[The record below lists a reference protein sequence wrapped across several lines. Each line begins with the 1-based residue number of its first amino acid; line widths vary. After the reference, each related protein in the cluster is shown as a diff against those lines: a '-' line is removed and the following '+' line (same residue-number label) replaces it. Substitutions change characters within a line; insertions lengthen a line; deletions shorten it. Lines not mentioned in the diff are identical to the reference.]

1 MLFVDDQKVQFY
13 IQISFV
19 PSIYFFL
26 DDVKLLEYMVL
37 KEVIMDLEQLSKNI
51 TIDTSVSQDIAELC
65 NKLLDIQKEVTTLED
80 KLKKKKEEELKLSE
94 SDIPN
99 LMQKAGVAQIKLTDG
114 SSVEI
119 KPYYGARIPASRTE
133 EAFNWLRENNYADLI
148 KNNVTLT
155 FGRNEDNSAKSLVDE
170 LRNKGHNVKQAE
182 KVEPMTLKAFVRE
195 QIEKGK
201 DVPSDLFGVYVATR
215 TKITTKE

>member
-1 MLFVDDQKVQFY
+1 
-13 IQISFV
+13 
-19 PSIYFFL
+19 
-26 DDVKLLEYMVL
+26 MVL

-80 KLKKKKEEELKLSE
+80 QLKKKKEEELKLSE

-133 EAFNWLRENNYADLI
+133 EAFDWLRENNFADLI
-148 KNNVTLT
+148 KNNVTLS
-155 FGRNEDNSAKSLVDE
+155 FSRNEDNLAKSLVDE

-182 KVEPMTLKAFVRE
+182 KVEPMTLKAFVKE

>member
-1 MLFVDDQKVQFY
+1 MGF
-13 IQISFV
+13 
-19 PSIYFFL
+19 
-26 DDVKLLEYMVL
+26 
-37 KEVIMDLEQLSKNI
+37 KEVVMDLEQLSKEI

-65 NKLLDIQKEVTTLED
+65 NKLLDVQKEVTTLED

-94 SDIPN
+94 QDIPN
-99 LMQKAGVAQIKLTDG
+99 LMQKAGVAALKLTDG

-119 KPYYGARIPASRTE
+119 KPYYGARIPASRTD
-133 EAFNWLRENNYADLI
+133 EAFDWLRENNYGDLI
-148 KNNVTLT
+148 KNNVSLT
-155 FGRNEDNSAKSLVDE
+155 FGRNEDNVAKTLVDE
-170 LRNKGHNVKQAE
+170 LRQKGHNVKQAE

-201 DVPSDLFGVYVATR
+201 NVPADLFGVYVATR

>member
-1 MLFVDDQKVQFY
+1 
-13 IQISFV
+13 
-19 PSIYFFL
+19 
-26 DDVKLLEYMVL
+26 
-37 KEVIMDLEQLSKNI
+37 MDLEQLSKEI

-65 NKLLDIQKEVTTLED
+65 NKLLDVQKEVTTLED

-94 SDIPN
+94 QDIPN
-99 LMQKAGVAQIKLTDG
+99 LMQKAGVAALKLTDG

-119 KPYYGARIPASRTE
+119 KPYYGARIPASRTD
-133 EAFNWLRENNYADLI
+133 EAFDWLRENNYGDLI

-155 FGRNEDNSAKSLVDE
+155 FGRNEDNVAKTLVDE
-170 LRNKGHNVKQAE
+170 LRQKGHNVNQAE

-201 DVPSDLFGVYVATR
+201 NVPADLFGVYVATR

>member
-1 MLFVDDQKVQFY
+1 
-13 IQISFV
+13 
-19 PSIYFFL
+19 
-26 DDVKLLEYMVL
+26 
-37 KEVIMDLEQLSKNI
+37 MDLEQLSKEI

-65 NKLLDIQKEVTTLED
+65 NKLLDVQKEVTTLED

-94 SDIPN
+94 QDIPN
-99 LMQKAGVAQIKLTDG
+99 LMQKAGVAALKLTDG

-119 KPYYGARIPASRTE
+119 KPYYGARIPTSRTD
-133 EAFNWLRENNYADLI
+133 EAFNWLRENNYGDLI

-155 FGRNEDNSAKSLVDE
+155 FGRNEDNVAKTLVDE
-170 LRNKGHNVKQAE
+170 LRQKGHNVKQAE

-201 DVPSDLFGVYVATR
+201 NVPADLFGVYVATR

>member
-1 MLFVDDQKVQFY
+1 
-13 IQISFV
+13 
-19 PSIYFFL
+19 
-26 DDVKLLEYMVL
+26 
-37 KEVIMDLEQLSKNI
+37 MDLEQISKSI
-51 TIDTSVSQDIAELC
+51 TLDTTAMEDIATAC
-65 NKLLDIQKEVTTLED
+65 NKLLDVQKEVSDLED

-94 SDIPN
+94 QDIPN
-99 LMQKAGVAQIKLTDG
+99 LMQKAGAASIKLTDG
-114 SSVEI
+114 TAVEI

-133 EAFNWLRENNYADLI
+133 EAFDWLRENNFADLI

-155 FGRNEDNSAKSLVDE
+155 FGRNEDNVAKSIVDD

-201 DVPSDLFGVYVATR
+201 DVPADLFGVYVATR
-215 TKITTKE
+215 TKLTTKE

>member
-1 MLFVDDQKVQFY
+1 
-13 IQISFV
+13 
-19 PSIYFFL
+19 
-26 DDVKLLEYMVL
+26 
-37 KEVIMDLEQLSKNI
+37 MDLEQLSKNI

-133 EAFNWLRENNYADLI
+133 EAFDWLRENN
-148 KNNVTLT
+148 

>member
-1 MLFVDDQKVQFY
+1 MSNY
-13 IQISFV
+13 SFTW
-19 PSIYFFL
+19 PR
-26 DDVKLLEYMVL
+26 
-37 KEVIMDLEQLSKNI
+37 KEVVMDLEALSKNI
-51 TIDTSVSQDIAELC
+51 TIDTGASQEIAESC
-65 NKLLDIQKEVTTLED
+65 NKLLDVQKEIAALED

-94 SDIPN
+94 QDIPN
-99 LMQKAGVAQIKLTDG
+99 LMQKTGVSLLKLTDG

-133 EAFNWLRENNYADLI
+133 EAFDWLRENNHGDLI

-155 FGRNEDNSAKSLVDE
+155 FGRNQDNEAKSLVDD

-201 DVPSDLFGVYVATR
+201 DVPADLFGVYVATR

>member
-1 MLFVDDQKVQFY
+1 MGF
-13 IQISFV
+13 
-19 PSIYFFL
+19 
-26 DDVKLLEYMVL
+26 
-37 KEVIMDLEQLSKNI
+37 KEVVMDLEQLSKEI
-51 TIDTSVSQDIAELC
+51 TIDTSVSQDIAKLC
-65 NKLLDIQKEVTTLED
+65 NKLLDVQKEVTTLED

-94 SDIPN
+94 QDIPN
-99 LMQKAGVAQIKLTDG
+99 LMQKAGVAALKLTDG

-119 KPYYGARIPASRTE
+119 KPYYGARIPASRTD
-133 EAFNWLRENNYADLI
+133 EAFDWLRENNYGDLI

-155 FGRNEDNSAKSLVDE
+155 FGRNEDNVAKTLVDE
-170 LRNKGHNVKQAE
+170 LRQKGHNVKQAE

-201 DVPSDLFGVYVATR
+201 NVPADLFGVYVATR

>member
-1 MLFVDDQKVQFY
+1 
-13 IQISFV
+13 
-19 PSIYFFL
+19 
-26 DDVKLLEYMVL
+26 
-37 KEVIMDLEQLSKNI
+37 MDLEQLSKEI

-65 NKLLDIQKEVTTLED
+65 NKLLDVQKEVTTLED

-94 SDIPN
+94 QDIPN
-99 LMQKAGVAQIKLTDG
+99 LMQKAGVAALKLTDG

-119 KPYYGARIPASRTE
+119 KPYYGARIPASRTD
-133 EAFNWLRENNYADLI
+133 EAFDWLRENNYGDLI

-155 FGRNEDNSAKSLVDE
+155 FGRNEDNVAKTLVDE
-170 LRNKGHNVKQAE
+170 LRQKGHNVKQAE
-182 KVEPMTLKAFVRE
+182 EVEPMTLKAFVRE

-201 DVPSDLFGVYVATR
+201 NVPADLFGVYVATR

>member
-1 MLFVDDQKVQFY
+1 MSNY
-13 IQISFV
+13 SFTW
-19 PSIYFFL
+19 PR
-26 DDVKLLEYMVL
+26 E
-37 KEVIMDLEQLSKNI
+37 EVVMDLEALSKNI
-51 TIDTSVSQDIAELC
+51 TIDTGASQEIAEAC
-65 NKLLDIQKEVTTLED
+65 NKLLDVQKEVAALED

-94 SDIPN
+94 QDIPN
-99 LMQKAGVAQIKLTDG
+99 LMQKTGVSLLKLTDG

-119 KPYYGARIPASRTE
+119 KPYYGARIPASRTD
-133 EAFNWLRENNYADLI
+133 EAFDWLRENNHGDLI

-155 FGRNEDNSAKSLVDE
+155 FGRNQDNEAKSIVDD

-201 DVPSDLFGVYVATR
+201 DVPADLFGVYVATR

>member
-1 MLFVDDQKVQFY
+1 
-13 IQISFV
+13 
-19 PSIYFFL
+19 
-26 DDVKLLEYMVL
+26 
-37 KEVIMDLEQLSKNI
+37 MDLEQMSKNI
-51 TIDTSVSQDIAELC
+51 TLDTTAMEDIATAC
-65 NKLLDIQKEVTTLED
+65 NKLLDIQKEVSALED
-80 KLKKKKEEELKLSE
+80 QLKKKKEQELKLSE
-94 SDIPN
+94 QDIPN
-99 LMQKAGVAQIKLTDG
+99 LMQKAGAASIKLTDG
-114 SSVEI
+114 TAVEI

-133 EAFNWLRENNYADLI
+133 EAFDWLRENKFADLI

-155 FGRNEDNSAKSLVDE
+155 FGRNEDNMAKSIVDD

-201 DVPSDLFGVYVATR
+201 DVPADLFGVYVATR

>member
-1 MLFVDDQKVQFY
+1 
-13 IQISFV
+13 
-19 PSIYFFL
+19 
-26 DDVKLLEYMVL
+26 
-37 KEVIMDLEQLSKNI
+37 MDLEQISKSI
-51 TIDTSVSQDIAELC
+51 TLDTTAMEDIATAC
-65 NKLLDIQKEVTTLED
+65 NKLLDVQKEVSELED

-94 SDIPN
+94 QDIPN
-99 LMQKAGVAQIKLTDG
+99 LMQKAGAASIKLTDG
-114 SSVEI
+114 TAVEI

-133 EAFNWLRENNYADLI
+133 EAFNWLRENNFADLI

-155 FGRNEDNSAKSLVDE
+155 FGRNEDNVAKSIVDD

-201 DVPSDLFGVYVATR
+201 DVPADLFGVYVATR
-215 TKITTKE
+215 TKLTTKE

>member
-1 MLFVDDQKVQFY
+1 
-13 IQISFV
+13 
-19 PSIYFFL
+19 
-26 DDVKLLEYMVL
+26 
-37 KEVIMDLEQLSKNI
+37 MDLEQMSKEI
-51 TIDTSVSQDIAELC
+51 TLDTTAMEDIATAC
-65 NKLLDIQKEVTTLED
+65 NKLLDIQKEVSALED

-94 SDIPN
+94 NEIPN
-99 LMQKAGVAQIKLTDG
+99 LMQKAGAASIKLTDG
-114 SSVEI
+114 TAVEI

-133 EAFNWLRENNYADLI
+133 EAFDWLRENNFADLI

-155 FGRNEDNSAKSLVDE
+155 FGRNEDNMAKSLVDE
-170 LRNKGHNVKQAE
+170 LRQKGHNVKQAE

-201 DVPSDLFGVYVATR
+201 DVPADLFGVYVATR

>member
-1 MLFVDDQKVQFY
+1 MG
-13 IQISFV
+13 
-19 PSIYFFL
+19 
-26 DDVKLLEYMVL
+26 L
-37 KEVIMDLEQLSKNI
+37 KEVVMDLEQLSKEI

-65 NKLLDIQKEVTTLED
+65 NKLLDVQKEVTTLED

-94 SDIPN
+94 QDIPN
-99 LMQKAGVAQIKLTDG
+99 LMQKAGVAALKLTDG

-119 KPYYGARIPASRTE
+119 KPYYGARIPASRTD
-133 EAFNWLRENNYADLI
+133 EAFDWLRENNYGDLI

-155 FGRNEDNSAKSLVDE
+155 FGRNEDNVAKTLVDE
-170 LRNKGHNVKQAE
+170 LRQKGHNVKQAE

-201 DVPSDLFGVYVATR
+201 MFLPIYSVFT
-215 TKITTKE
+215 

>member
-1 MLFVDDQKVQFY
+1 
-13 IQISFV
+13 
-19 PSIYFFL
+19 
-26 DDVKLLEYMVL
+26 
-37 KEVIMDLEQLSKNI
+37 MDLEKISKSI
-51 TIDTSVSQDIAELC
+51 TLDTTAMEDIATAC
-65 NKLLDIQKEVTTLED
+65 NKLLDVQKEVSELED

-94 SDIPN
+94 QDIPN
-99 LMQKAGVAQIKLTDG
+99 LMQKAGAASIKLTDG
-114 SSVEI
+114 TAVEI

-133 EAFNWLRENNYADLI
+133 EAFNWLRENNFADLI

-155 FGRNEDNSAKSLVDE
+155 FGRNEDNVAKSIVDD

-215 TKITTKE
+215 TKLTTKE

>member
-1 MLFVDDQKVQFY
+1 MGF
-13 IQISFV
+13 
-19 PSIYFFL
+19 
-26 DDVKLLEYMVL
+26 
-37 KEVIMDLEQLSKNI
+37 KEVVMDLEQLSKEI
-51 TIDTSVSQDIAELC
+51 TIDTSVSQDIAKLC
-65 NKLLDIQKEVTTLED
+65 NKLLDVQKEVTTLED

-94 SDIPN
+94 QDIPN
-99 LMQKAGVAQIKLTDG
+99 LMQKAGVAALKLTDG

-119 KPYYGARIPASRTE
+119 KPYYGARIPTSRTD
-133 EAFNWLRENNYADLI
+133 EAFNWLRENNYGDLI

-155 FGRNEDNSAKSLVDE
+155 FGRNEDNVAKTLVDE
-170 LRNKGHNVKQAE
+170 LRQKGHNVKQAE

-201 DVPSDLFGVYVATR
+201 NVPADLFGVYVATR

>member
-1 MLFVDDQKVQFY
+1 
-13 IQISFV
+13 
-19 PSIYFFL
+19 
-26 DDVKLLEYMVL
+26 
-37 KEVIMDLEQLSKNI
+37 MDLEQLSKEI
-51 TIDTSVSQDIAELC
+51 TIDTSVSQDIAQLC
-65 NKLLDIQKEVTTLED
+65 NKLLDVQKEVTTLED
-80 KLKKKKEEELKLSE
+80 QLKKKKEEELKLSE
-94 SDIPN
+94 QDIPN
-99 LMQKAGVAQIKLTDG
+99 LMQKAGVAALKLTDG

-133 EAFNWLRENNYADLI
+133 EAFDWLRENNFADLI

-155 FGRNEDNSAKSLVDE
+155 FGRNEDNMAKSLVDE
-170 LRNKGHNVKQAE
+170 LRQKGHNVKQAE

-201 DVPSDLFGVYVATR
+201 DVPADLFGVYVATR

>member
-1 MLFVDDQKVQFY
+1 
-13 IQISFV
+13 
-19 PSIYFFL
+19 
-26 DDVKLLEYMVL
+26 
-37 KEVIMDLEQLSKNI
+37 MDLEQISKSI
-51 TIDTSVSQDIAELC
+51 TLDTTAMEDIATAC
-65 NKLLDIQKEVTTLED
+65 NKLLDVQKEVSELEH

-94 SDIPN
+94 QDIPN
-99 LMQKAGVAQIKLTDG
+99 LMQKAGAASIKLTDG
-114 SSVEI
+114 TAVEI

-133 EAFNWLRENNYADLI
+133 EAFNWLRENNFADLI

-155 FGRNEDNSAKSLVDE
+155 FGRNEDNVAKSIVDD

-201 DVPSDLFGVYVATR
+201 DVPADLFGVYVATR
-215 TKITTKE
+215 TKLTTKE

>member
-1 MLFVDDQKVQFY
+1 
-13 IQISFV
+13 
-19 PSIYFFL
+19 
-26 DDVKLLEYMVL
+26 
-37 KEVIMDLEQLSKNI
+37 MDLEQMSKNI
-51 TIDTSVSQDIAELC
+51 TLDTTAMEDIATAC
-65 NKLLDIQKEVTTLED
+65 NKLLDIQKEVSALED
-80 KLKKKKEEELKLSE
+80 QLKKKKEQELKLSE
-94 SDIPN
+94 QDIPN
-99 LMQKAGVAQIKLTDG
+99 LMQKAGAASIKLTDG
-114 SSVEI
+114 TAVEI

-133 EAFNWLRENNYADLI
+133 EAFDWLRENNFADLI

-155 FGRNEDNSAKSLVDE
+155 FGRNEDNMAKSLVDD

-201 DVPSDLFGVYVATR
+201 DVPADLFGVYVATR

>member
-1 MLFVDDQKVQFY
+1 
-13 IQISFV
+13 
-19 PSIYFFL
+19 
-26 DDVKLLEYMVL
+26 
-37 KEVIMDLEQLSKNI
+37 MDLEQLSKEI

-65 NKLLDIQKEVTTLED
+65 NKLLDVQKEVTTLED

-94 SDIPN
+94 QDIPN
-99 LMQKAGVAQIKLTDG
+99 LMQKAGVAALKLTDG

-119 KPYYGARIPASRTE
+119 KPYYGARIPASRTD
-133 EAFNWLRENNYADLI
+133 EAFDWLRENNYGDLI

-155 FGRNEDNSAKSLVDE
+155 FGRNEDNVAKTLVDE
-170 LRNKGHNVKQAE
+170 LRQKGHNVKQAE

-201 DVPSDLFGVYVATR
+201 NVPADLFGVYVATR

>member
-1 MLFVDDQKVQFY
+1 MGF
-13 IQISFV
+13 
-19 PSIYFFL
+19 
-26 DDVKLLEYMVL
+26 
-37 KEVIMDLEQLSKNI
+37 KEVVMDLEQLSKEI

-65 NKLLDIQKEVTTLED
+65 NKLLDVQKEVTTLED

-94 SDIPN
+94 QDIPN
-99 LMQKAGVAQIKLTDG
+99 LMQKAGVAALKLTDG
-114 SSVEI
+114 SFVEI
-119 KPYYGARIPASRTE
+119 KPYYGARIPASRTD
-133 EAFNWLRENNYADLI
+133 EAFDWLRENNYGDLI

-155 FGRNEDNSAKSLVDE
+155 FGRNEDNVAKTLVDE
-170 LRNKGHNVKQAE
+170 LRQKGHNVKQAE

-201 DVPSDLFGVYVATR
+201 NVPADLFGVYVATR